1 MLERPSRSL
10 SFRLL
15 IIFLTLA
22 ASFVYFSIAA
32 VRWVYDTDEVRELV
46 SGHLSLHI
54 DYVLDDIG
62 EPPRIARA
70 IAITRRVPVDIRIAG
85 PQIDWASDPD
95 FPLMSELDF
104 NTGMALSDTAGAWL
118 SRLPNAEF
126 ATFDE
131 HTFLRI
137 RRGDHAIIVAS
148 PKIADDVSNRTLM
161 PIIVGVGLT
170 LVLFAY
176 LAVRWLFRPVTA
188 IRRGAAR
195 IGQGRFDERIK
206 NVRHDQLG
214 DLAEDIN
221 RMAAD
226 VQGMLD
232 AKRQLLLG
240 ISHELR
246 TPLSR
251 LRLAIELLDGND
263 QPEFD
268 ADGMRGD
275 IDEMDKVITSLLEA
289 EHLNSRHAA
298 LHLAECDAKLMI
310 ETLISDFFARDRQR
324 IRTEFRG
331 TGRPANIDEAR
342 VALMIKN
349 LISNALRYSGP
360 EAGPVEVIL
369 EMRASEL
376 LLRVQDHGPG
386 IAEEHRDRI
395 GEPFFR
401 GDPSRTRAT
410 GGSGLGLYLATLV
423 ARAHGG
429 TLTLDRNYHDGA
441 AFEVLI
447 PG

>member
-1 MLERPSRSL
+1 MLERLSRSL

-126 ATFDE
+126 ATFNE

>member
-1 MLERPSRSL
+1 MLKSLSRSL

-15 IIFLTLA
+15 IIFLALA
-22 ASFVYFSIAA
+22 ASFVYFSISA
-32 VRWVYDTDEVRELV
+32 VRWVYDTDDLRDLV

-70 IAITRRVPVDIRIAG
+70 IEITRRVPVDIRISG
-85 PQIDWASDPD
+85 PQIDWASDPN
-95 FPLMSELDF
+95 FPSESELQF
-104 NTGMALSDTAGAWL
+104 NARGALSSDAVSFLNA
-118 SRLPNAEF
+118 LPNADF
-126 ATFDE
+126 ATWNE
-131 HTFLRI
+131 HTFLRL

-148 PKIADDVSNRTLM
+148 PKIAETVTNRQAM
-161 PIIVGVGLT
+161 PIIVGVGLS
-170 LVLFAY
+170 LVLLAY
-176 LAVRWLFRPVTA
+176 LAVRWLFRPVSA
-188 IRRGAAR
+188 IQRGAAR
-195 IGQGRFDERIK
+195 IGQGRFNERITR
-206 NVRHDQLG
+206 VRADQLG

-221 RMAAD
+221 KMAAE

-251 LRLAIELLDGND
+251 LRLAIEILDD
-263 QPEFD
+263 VDDALVD

-275 IDEMDKVITSLLEA
+275 INEMDTVITSLLEA

-298 LHLAECDAKLMI
+298 LHLAPSDPRKMI
-310 ETLISDFFARDRQR
+310 DGLINDFFTRARHR
-324 IRTEFRG
+324 IQTEFRG
-331 TGRPANIDEAR
+331 RERSINVDETR
-342 VALMIKN
+342 VSLMIKN
-349 LISNALRYSGP
+349 LVSNALRYSTEGD
-360 EAGPVEVIL
+360 GPVKIIV
-369 EMRASEL
+369 EL
-376 LLRVQDHGPG
+376 READMVLRVEDFGPG
-386 IAEEHRDRI
+386 IPETQRDRI

-423 ARAHGG
+423 AQAHGG
-429 TLTLDRNYHDGA
+429 ALTLDENYHQGA
-441 AFEVLI
+441 AFEVCI

>member
-1 MLERPSRSL
+1 MLKTLSRSL

-22 ASFVYFSIAA
+22 AAFVYFSIAA
-32 VRWVYDTDEVRELV
+32 LRWVYDTDEVRELV

-62 EPPRIARA
+62 DPPRIARA
-70 IAITRRVPVDIRIAG
+70 IAITRRVPVDIRIDG
-85 PQIDWASDPD
+85 PQIDWASDPN
-95 FPLMSELDF
+95 FPAVSALTFSSGADL
-104 NTGMALSDTAGAWL
+104 TGTAASWL
-118 SRLPNAEF
+118 SQLPNAEF
-126 ATFDE
+126 ATFNK

-148 PKIADDVSNRTLM
+148 PKIADAVSVRSLM
-161 PIIVGVGLT
+161 PIIVGVGLL

-176 LAVRWLFRPVTA
+176 LAVRWLFRPVSA

-195 IGQGRFDERIK
+195 IGQGRFGERIE
-206 NVRHDQLG
+206 NIRQDQLG

-232 AKRQLLLG
+232 AKRSLLLG

-251 LRLAIELLDGND
+251 LRLAIELLDDSGEPNAA
-263 QPEFD
+263 

-298 LHLAECDAKLMI
+298 LHLSECDPREMI
-310 ETLISDFFARDRQR
+310 DSLINDFFSRDRQR
-324 IRTEFRG
+324 IRTEYRG
-331 TGRPANIDEAR
+331 LERPANIDEAR
-342 VALMIKN
+342 VSLMIKN
-349 LISNALRYSGP
+349 LVSNALRYTT
-360 EAGPVEVIL
+360 EDDGPVEIIL
-369 EMRASEL
+369 DMLQDEM
-376 LLRVQDHGPG
+376 LLRVQDDGPG
-386 IAEEHRDRI
+386 IPETQRDRI

-429 TLTLDRNYHDGA
+429 TLALDHSYARGA
-441 AFEVLI
+441 AFEVRF
-447 PG
+447 PA

>member
-1 MLERPSRSL
+1 MLERLSRSL

-331 TGRPANIDEAR
+331 TDRPANIDEAR